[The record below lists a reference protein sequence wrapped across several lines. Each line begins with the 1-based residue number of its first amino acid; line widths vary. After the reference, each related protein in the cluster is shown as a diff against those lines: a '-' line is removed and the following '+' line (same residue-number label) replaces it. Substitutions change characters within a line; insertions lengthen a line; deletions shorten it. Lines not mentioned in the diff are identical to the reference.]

1 MMRKSIYLCMLCLLA
16 IACKSPEAR
25 RPVKRTSGSFIKE
38 SAERNIKLI
47 EKEEALIAA
56 IMENDSLNDYVASE
70 NGFWYFYNTKDVTN
84 PSTPQVGDD
93 VVFTYD
99 IKHLNGTVVVTAEEN
114 GEQAYKVDQ
123 SNQEL
128 ISGLRDGIKLM
139 REGETVTF
147 LFPSHKAFGYY
158 GLDNKIGVNVPIQST
173 VTLKSINA
181 TENN

>member
-1 MMRKSIYLCMLCLLA
+1 MMRNTLYLLFLFLA
-16 IACKSPEAR
+16 FSACKSPEAR
-25 RPVKRTSGSFIKE
+25 KPVQRTSGSFIKE

-47 EKEEALIAA
+47 EKEEALIAE
-56 IMENDSLNDYVASE
+56 IIKMDSLNDYVASE
-70 NGFWYFYNTKDVTN
+70 SGFWYYYNTKDSTH
-84 PSTPQVGDD
+84 PATPQIGDD

-99 IKHLNGTVVVTAEEN
+99 IRHLNGTLVVSEKEN
-114 GEQAYKVDQ
+114 GVQNYKVDQ

-158 GLDNKIGVNVPIQST
+158 GLENKIGVNVPIQST
-173 VTLKSINA
+173 VSLKSINA